1 MDGTFDRWYQKKSEK
16 GDDTMMGVHGPGF
29 GGFGLIGMLMQL
41 VVMIGLIVGV
51 VLLVMWLWRRVGLAS
66 QTTRAP
72 QQPVN
77 LGPSAREV
85 LQTRYVRGEI
95 TREQYQQMLTDIT

>member
-1 MDGTFDRWYQKKSEK
+1 MDGTFDRWYRQKSEK

-29 GGFGLIGMLMQL
+29 GGFGMIGMLMQL
-41 VVMIGLIVGV
+41 VVMVGLIVGV
-51 VLLVMWLWRRVGLAS
+51 VLLVVWLWRRFGPACRTAGV
-66 QTTRAP
+66 P

-85 LQTRYVRGEI
+85 LQIRYARGEI
-95 TREQYQQMLTDIT
+95 TREQYQQMLADIT